1 MPHSLG
7 TPRDWK
13 SQGTAGT
20 ERGKGKHQPAILVE
34 GFGKEQ
40 SVLKHGQCNALMCS
54 NTTVPLEEVTCSLQS
69 RSPTLQLLIRP
80 VITTAPSG
88 SEEQCSTTGKEE
100 FTQKVIDC

>member
-80 VITTAPSG
+80 VITTAHLGARNSAAPRGRKS
-88 SEEQCSTTGKEE
+88 SHRR
-100 FTQKVIDC
+100 